1 MLPTT
6 YCFSFAVIPT
16 LVLFETEA
24 HYVFQVGLK
33 FTIALRLNYKC
44 EKPRSPLVTKS
55 LASLDPGFNSILISL
70 PL

>member
-24 HYVFQVGLK
+24 HYVFQVGLE
-33 FTIALRLNYKC
+33 FTIVLR
-44 EKPRSPLVTKS
+44 
-55 LASLDPGFNSILISL
+55 
-70 PL
+70 